1 MNKEA
6 KEALRSAA
14 TLLEAQKQQAK
25 SEIIAAITPDLQ
37 SLIDEE
43 IEREARKQLSE
54 NEFDTEDLENPVPEF
69 DDEDEELE
77 VEDEEEFGEDEDDLS
92 LPPESASELES
103 EEGTERISVEIDGE
117 EYEGD
122 WSPGDET
129 IELELV
135 DGVEGGEEEPDVIDV
150 IDDEAQPD
158 DIEDDEE
165 FDLEDEEAPV
175 EAEDEEEL
183 REAIRR
189 MIKKSLVKEQNPLG
203 EDEEDNGIDVVD
215 EDEDEDLSEANI
227 RRQVRQALLQE
238 MNSAKRTRKPAP
250 RKLNEKTRRLR
261 KTTVEQKLVDK
272 GLIPNNKS
280 NSRGKLFENDG
291 ERKQVYDRVLQLLG
305 D

>member
-77 VEDEEEFGEDEDDLS
+77 VEDEEEIDGDEDLS

-135 DGVEGGEEEPDVIDV
+135 DGMEGGEEEPDVVDV
-150 IDDEAQPD
+150 IDDEAEPD
-158 DIEDDEE
+158 AIEDDVDIELEDEE
-165 FDLEDEEAPV
+165 VGVEDEDKLRQEIRKMIKRSLVKEEEETSDNLANGENEEDLEDEEV
-175 EAEDEEEL
+175 RTEAH
-183 REAIRR
+183 
-189 MIKKSLVKEQNPLG
+189 
-203 EDEEDNGIDVVD
+203 
-215 EDEDEDLSEANI
+215 I
-227 RRQVRQALLQE
+227 RRQVRQYLLHE
-238 MNSAKRTRKPAP
+238 MKSAKRTRKPAP
-250 RKLNEKTRRLR
+250 RKLNERTRRLR

-272 GLIPNNKS
+272 GLIPNNKQ
-280 NSRGKLFENDG
+280 NSRGKLFENDD